1 VESLGSYD
9 AYRFGDGDAPV
20 RRAEAAI
27 RSAGLTPWRTTTCG
41 VSDANEFNAKGLPTV
56 VISVGYVDIHTDQES
71 MPVDELNRLAEVCRA
86 LMLGT

>member
-1 VESLGSYD
+1 MTG
-9 AYRFGDGDAPV
+9 YRFGGDHAPV

-27 RSAGLTPWRTTTCG
+27 RAAGLEPWRTTTCG

-86 LMLGT
+86 LMLGA